1 MLYLFLQPHRQG
13 VVLLSGDPAGY
24 LSCVHEGMEL
34 QRQRTLCAACLA
46 RQRLWRGGVRRHVP
60 EDAEVTFFAALVES
74 MGVGVAVADQR
85 VALGDERCALGS
97 GAAMSAASVQYAACT
112 PSISLSGI
120 ARDPLR
126 SSGVATF
133 VCCALSVSQ
142 RTSAHPSV
150 RRQTF

>member
-1 MLYLFLQPHRQG
+1 
-13 VVLLSGDPAGY
+13 
-24 LSCVHEGMEL
+24 MEL

-46 RQRLWRGGVRRHVP
+46 RHVP

-97 GAAMSAASVQYAACT
+97 GAAVVAAGVQYAACT
-112 PSISLSGI
+112 PSMSLSGI

-126 SSGVATF
+126 LSGVATF
-133 VCCALSVSQ
+133 VCCALSVFDTTG
-142 RTSAHPSV
+142 RTLPC
-150 RRQTF
+150 RGTYCLRWL

>member
-13 VVLLSGDPAGY
+13 IVLLSGDPAGY

-34 QRQRTLCAACLA
+34 Q
-46 RQRLWRGGVRRHVP
+46 RHVP

-97 GAAMSAASVQYAACT
+97 GAAVVAAGVQYAART
-112 PSISLSGI
+112 PSMSLSGI

-126 SSGVATF
+126 LSGVATF

-142 RTSAHPSV
+142 VTGARSSG
-150 RRQTF
+150 RRRPL